1 MSDYIG
7 PQIFFNAKKCKV
19 VKIGKILIND
29 LLINDKS
36 SIFHSYSFYFFH
48 IKGYSIALGF
58 SAYFCYEQLLESR
71 RRVKI
76 GLLILDTQNQISQ

>member
-19 VKIGKILIND
+19 VI
-29 LLINDKS
+29 LINDKS

-58 SAYFCYEQLLESR
+58 SAYFCYEQLLESL

-76 GLLILDTQNQISQ
+76 GLLVLDTQNQISQ

>member
-1 MSDYIG
+1 MKVNIYFRG
-7 PQIFFNAKKCKV
+7 NIFLGF
-19 VKIGKILIND
+19 
-29 LLINDKS
+29 INDKS

-58 SAYFCYEQLLESR
+58 SAYFCYEQLLESL